1 MTLGSMAP
9 VMAEAPIFEALANET
24 RGQTMGLPVYRYP
37 EVRTLRARL
46 RYEER
51 VRRGI
56 VRAPR
61 PTLADTLG
69 RMYTVNRHSDDL

>member
-1 MTLGSMAP
+1 MSMAP

-37 EVRTLRARL
+37 EVRALRARL
-46 RYEER
+46 RYQER

-61 PTLADTLG
+61 PTLSETLG
-69 RMYTVNRHSDDL
+69 RMHYTTRHSDDL